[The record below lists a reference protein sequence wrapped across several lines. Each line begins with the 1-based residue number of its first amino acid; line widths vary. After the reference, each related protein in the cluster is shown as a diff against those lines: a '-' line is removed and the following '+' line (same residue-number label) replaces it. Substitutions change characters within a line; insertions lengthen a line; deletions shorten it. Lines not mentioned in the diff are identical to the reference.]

1 MGGDIDGYVACN
13 EVEECKVVGAVASVA
28 EWESTPPTSVDGD
41 DGGGDE
47 QQKVLMLRELTNGCV
62 EKRGNDEQSKVGQN
76 KPVVGLG
83 VDVRTAKNYVPIQ
96 LPNPYEPAD

>member
-1 MGGDIDGYVACN
+1 
-13 EVEECKVVGAVASVA
+13 
-28 EWESTPPTSVDGD
+28 
-41 DGGGDE
+41 
-47 QQKVLMLRELTNGCV
+47 MLRELTNGCV
-62 EKRGNDEQSKVGQN
+62 ENRGNDEQSKVGQN